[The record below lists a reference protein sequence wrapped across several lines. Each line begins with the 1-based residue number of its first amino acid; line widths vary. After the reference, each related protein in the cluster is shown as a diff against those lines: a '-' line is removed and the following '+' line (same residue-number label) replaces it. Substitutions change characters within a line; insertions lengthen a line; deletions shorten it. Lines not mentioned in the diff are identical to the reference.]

1 MKKILFPL
9 AVLIAGTG
17 VGGGA
22 AFATR
27 AILGPAH
34 GKADAHETSVPDL
47 TFVKAEKIVAPLV
60 FGDGRLAGYVSFDVE
75 LQVSVDDGALVAAR
89 LPLLLHAINL
99 RTYRTPL
106 AAGPDG
112 MLPDIGALRKVVMTA
127 APEAFGPGIVRRAAI
142 TRAEPS

>member
-22 AFATR
+22 AIATR
-27 AILGPAH
+27 TLLGPAH
-34 GKADAHETSVPDL
+34 GKADAREQSIQDL

-60 FGDGRLAGYVSFDVE
+60 FGDGRLAGYVSFDVD
-75 LQVSVDDGALVAAR
+75 LQVPMDDGAMVAGR

-99 RTYRTPL
+99 RTYRTPI

-112 MLPDIGALRKVVMTA
+112 MLPNIAALRTVVMTA
-127 APEAFGPGIVRRAAI
+127 ATEAFGPNIVRRAAI